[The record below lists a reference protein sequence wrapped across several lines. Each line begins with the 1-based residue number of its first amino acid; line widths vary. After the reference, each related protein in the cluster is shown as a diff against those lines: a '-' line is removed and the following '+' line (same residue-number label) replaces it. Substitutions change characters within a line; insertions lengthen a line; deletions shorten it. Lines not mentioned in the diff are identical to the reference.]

1 MRRYKRVD
9 DVGVEDVAAAT
20 LLIDTSKMGKKA
32 ARDAER
38 HALAMQRTKDEES
51 SSSGEQRNEWTT
63 SLFTDL
69 NIVKVTENGAWVGI
83 GFLVVWEIYINS
95 PFFDRAA
102 PLIPA
107 VYDTLPPG
115 MG

>member
-1 MRRYKRVD
+1 MDY
-9 DVGVEDVAAAT
+9 
-20 LLIDTSKMGKKA
+20 
-32 ARDAER
+32 
-38 HALAMQRTKDEES
+38 
-51 SSSGEQRNEWTT
+51 

-95 PFFDRAA
+95 PLFDRAA
-102 PLIPA
+102 PLIPV

>member
-1 MRRYKRVD
+1 
-9 DVGVEDVAAAT
+9 
-20 LLIDTSKMGKKA
+20 
-32 ARDAER
+32 
-38 HALAMQRTKDEES
+38 MQRTKDEES
-51 SSSGEQRNEWTT
+51 SSSWEQRNEWIT

-69 NIVKVTENGAWVGI
+69 NIVKVTEHGAWVGI
-83 GFLVVWEIYINS
+83 GLLVVWEIYINS

-102 PLIPA
+102 PLIPV